1 MSEAAWLGQK
11 WWRLQNKEGYN
22 AEKNFYEKLAR
33 VFMVFQRIK
42 LLTYLWMVF
51 VLTASS
57 QNLGAREPRKN
68 FFKLGV
74 GQREDH

>member
-1 MSEAAWLGQK
+1 
-11 WWRLQNKEGYN
+11 
-22 AEKNFYEKLAR
+22 
-33 VFMVFQRIK
+33 MVFQRIK